1 MIITGSIK
9 ELRAILHDIRGQKR
23 TIGLVPTMGNLH
35 QGHISLLEM
44 ARQESHFVVTS
55 IFVNPLQFGPKE
67 DLNAYP
73 RTPQE
78 DEEALIRAGCDLLFA
93 PNAEE
98 MYPDGLH
105 GRCSVSAPEVANGL
119 CGENRPGHFEG
130 VATVVSKLLNI
141 VQPDV
146 AVFGQKD
153 YQQLAVIRA
162 LTQDLNFPTRV
173 LGAPTV
179 RASDGLALSSRNGY
193 LNTAERNTAPLL
205 YENLKRIVEAIELG
219 ENNFTK
225 LIRDTRAVLEQA
237 GFKLD
242 YLAICS
248 AQTLQAALPT
258 DKELVV
264 LAAAFLGK
272 TRLIDN
278 LECHRP
284 ATHSC

>member
-1 MIITGSIK
+1 MIITGSIE
-9 ELRAILHDIRGQKR
+9 ELRAILHDIRRQNR
-23 TIGLVPTMGNLH
+23 PIGLVPTMGNLH
-35 QGHISLLEM
+35 QGHLSLLEM

-67 DLNAYP
+67 DLQAYP

-78 DEEALIRAGCDLLFA
+78 DKETLIRARCDLLFA
-93 PNAEE
+93 PSAEE
-98 MYPDGLH
+98 MYPNGLH
-105 GRCSVSAPEVANGL
+105 GRCSVSVPEVSNGL
-119 CGENRPGHFEG
+119 CGESRPGHFEG

-179 RASDGLALSSRNGY
+179 RAPDGLALSSRNGY
-193 LNTAERNTAPLL
+193 LNAAERSTAPLL
-205 YENLKRIVEAIELG
+205 YENLKRIVKTIEQG
-219 ENNFTK
+219 EQNFSD
-225 LIRDTRAVLEQA
+225 LIRDTGAVLEQA
-237 GFKLD
+237 GFNLD
-242 YLAICS
+242 YLDIRS
-248 AQTLQAALPT
+248 ARTLQAAVPT
-258 DKELVV
+258 DRDLVV
-264 LAAAFLGK
+264 LVAAFLGK

-284 ATHSC
+284 AMYK